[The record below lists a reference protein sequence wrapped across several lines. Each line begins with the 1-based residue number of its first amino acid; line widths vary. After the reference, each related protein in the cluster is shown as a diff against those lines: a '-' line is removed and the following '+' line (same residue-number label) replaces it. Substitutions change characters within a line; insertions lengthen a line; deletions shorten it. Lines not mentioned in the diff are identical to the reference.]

1 MKKLILLIAV
11 ILTGMDLYPQIVID
25 QNDMPLAGDTLR
37 VSQSLAAPEG
47 YAKTAFDT
55 TWNFA
60 ALEAMSQRVD
70 TFVSVAATP
79 AGYQLV
85 FVLLGGANLAAPR
98 NSLPLPGIPL
108 TQGYDFFKKSSGSYS
123 NLGMAY
129 SVQGFPVPA
138 KYDNPEKIYA
148 FPMSPLSTWNSVS
161 SFSLP
166 VPGIAYYGSLVTRD
180 NIVDGWGTLITPFG
194 TFPVL
199 RVKSTVITH
208 DSIYIDSLQTG
219 FTFDRNFTEY
229 KWLGKSQGIPLL
241 NIHEEGSLVNVSWR
255 DIPRMSASPLAV
267 SLGADTAVSKGTVV
281 QLRAKTTGGMP
292 PYRYFW
298 NTLDSG
304 STLTAQI
311 LRDTSF
317 TVIVLDGLM
326 GMASATKKIN
336 LSYPPGMEEVGQ
348 VSLAIVPN
356 PNDGRFTLSTPPSAT
371 PLKMILADMQGRT
384 LWSQVF
390 TSSRPVTR
398 FDFPDLPEGLY
409 LIRLNGD
416 DYSAAGKLVI
426 NRGSNR

>member
-1 MKKLILLIAV
+1 MILIIALIY
-11 ILTGMDLYPQIVID
+11 TGMGLRSQIVID
-25 QNDMPLAGDTLR
+25 QNDMPAAGDTLR
-37 VSQSLAAPEG
+37 VSQSLTAPEG
-47 YAKTAFDT
+47 FAKTAFDT

-70 TFVSVAATP
+70 TFVSASATP

-98 NSLPLPGIPL
+98 NSLPVPGLPL

-148 FPMSPLSTWNSVS
+148 FPMTPLSTWNSVS

-166 VPGIAYYGSLVTRD
+166 VPGIAYYGTMVTRD
-180 NIVDGWGTLITPFG
+180 NIVDGWGTLVTPFG

-199 RVKSTVITH
+199 RVKSTVIAH

-219 FTFDRNFTEY
+219 FTFNRNYMEY

-241 NIHEEGSLVNVSWR
+241 SIHEEGSVVNVSWR

-267 SLGADTAVSKGTVV
+267 TLGADTAVSKGTVL
-281 QLRAKTTGGMP
+281 QLRAKVTGGTP

-298 NTLDSG
+298 STLEAD

-311 LRDTSF
+311 LSDTSF

-326 GMASATKKIN
+326 GMATATKQIT
-336 LSYPPGMEEVGQ
+336 LSYPPGIQEVDQ
-348 VSLAIVPN
+348 VSLAIMPN
-356 PNDGRFTLSTPPSAT
+356 PNDGSFTVAT
-371 PLKMILADMQGRT
+371 PLPVKPLKLTLSDVQGRT
-384 LWSQVF
+384 LRSKVF
-390 TSSRPVTR
+390 TPSRVATR
-398 FDFPDLPEGLY
+398 FDFPDLPEGMY
-409 LIRLNGD
+409 LIRLDGD
-416 DYSAAGKLVI
+416 DYTALGKLI
-426 NRGSNR
+426 IRRDSNR